1 VSLALPQ
8 ENERLTVVLGRDGDD
23 ARTAVATWAALATR
37 LGIHDVVV
45 RSTSE
50 VPRGLHPTRSAHLIE
65 RGTNR
70 LVGYVGEVDS
80 TIFDTLTTVAPRRLG
95 VLDIDLDVLFD
106 IALDAELDQ
115 FVTVPSRYPVA
126 IVDLAFVVAQEVHAI
141 DLAEVL
147 MAASDVVEDVTL
159 FDVYRGENLPDGT
172 RSLAY
177 NVRFTS
183 TQKTLSESD
192 VAAARASLIHAA
204 RVLGAELRS

>member
-1 VSLALPQ
+1 
-8 ENERLTVVLGRDGDD
+8 LTVVLGREGDD
-23 ARTAVATWAALATR
+23 ARSAVATWTALATR
-37 LGIHDVVV
+37 LGINDVVV

-50 VPRGLHPTRSAHLIE
+50 VPRGLHPTRSAGLIE

-70 LVGYVGEVDS
+70 LVGYVGEVDPLLFDLLTS
-80 TIFDTLTTVAPRRLG
+80 TPTRRLG

-115 FVTVPSRYPVA
+115 FVTVPSRFPVA
-126 IVDLAFVVAQEVHAI
+126 IVDLAFVVAQEVHAV

-159 FDVYRGENLPDGT
+159 FDVYQGENLPEGT

-183 TQKTLSESD
+183 VEKTLSEAD
-192 VAAARASLIHAA
+192 VADARAALIHAA
-204 RVLGAELRS
+204 QALGAELRS